1 MKVILDLK
9 FFIPAIL
16 AFVVAYM
23 TITST
28 IDSYIHFAGEANAAG
43 FFFMS
48 LFLGVIC
55 SACSFEKVKK

>member
-1 MKVILDLK
+1 MKVTLDLK

-23 TITST
+23 TITSS
-28 IDSYIHFAGEANAAG
+28 IDNYIHFAGEANAAG

-48 LFLGVIC
+48 MFLGIIC
-55 SACSFEKVKK
+55 GVCSFEKVKS

>member
-1 MKVILDLK
+1 MKVTIDLK

-48 LFLGVIC
+48 MFLGIIL
-55 SACSFEKVKK
+55 SIGSFEKVKK

>member
-1 MKVILDLK
+1 MKVTLDLK

-28 IDSYIHFAGEANAAG
+28 IDKYISFAGEANAAG

-48 LFLGVIC
+48 MFLGVIC
-55 SACSFEKVKK
+55 SICSFEKAK